1 MITVWKDKEN
11 GEAAMSQPL
20 TDYPYVQQVYQ
31 LFSKFYLKN
40 GFNLQPEQIF
50 VVYKGERPLLQNK
63 EETKVCGFW
72 KGKIAY
78 GRQRDCKAIL
88 GSQ

>member
-1 MITVWKDKEN
+1 MIEIII
-11 GEAAMSQPL
+11 
-20 TDYPYVQQVYQ
+20 
-31 LFSKFYLKN
+31 F
-40 GFNLQPEQIF
+40 LQRITLF

-63 EETKVCGFW
+63 EEND
-72 KGKIAY
+72 